1 MTLKNLDL
9 LLVHVIGI
17 DAHISANEFVKLDD
31 EIPVFDEWDNNTD
44 NLSTIKDVQN
54 DQDDKDDDVIQEQP
68 PSLVEALEMIRK
80 LHLLASTRQPQ
91 LHQLVT
97 ELESKLTDA
106 YIDSKT
112 SKQSSIIDFFPKA

>member
-112 SKQSSIIDFFPKA
+112 SKQSSTIDFFPKA